1 MDFNTRNDIH
11 EKAACRRYSCRYFA
25 VTSPRF
31 IASEISKPH
40 MHAVRMWVSA
50 HVTKRMKWR
59 AAGIRAY
66 FAVTSPRFIMVL
78 ARPQVITH
86 VFYLV
91 LALSR
96 LTPSKVGFVSTHP
109 RHHNTSKPG
118 IPDVDTRFHKHPFEA
133 QVVSRH
139 IKASHS
145 PCRRWVSQAPTR
157 DRSGVTTHQIR
168 TQFRKHSFETHVR
181 GIIAF

>member
-1 MDFNTRNDIH
+1 
-11 EKAACRRYSCRYFA
+11 
-25 VTSPRF
+25 
-31 IASEISKPH
+31 

-66 FAVTSPRFIMVL
+66 FAVTSPRFITVL

-96 LTPSKVGFVSTHP
+96 LTPSKVGFVNTHP

-118 IPDVDTRFHKHPFEA
+118 IPDVDTRLWTR
-133 QVVSRH
+133 SRH
-139 IKASHS
+139 KWYHGTSKPAIPHVDA
-145 PCRRWVSQAPTR
+145 
-157 DRSGVTTHQIR
+157 G
-168 TQFRKHSFETHVR
+168 FRKHQLETEVASQHINFALSSASTHSRHTYVASR
-181 GIIAF
+181 FSGIPACTLDRCD